1 MRNDATV
8 IGLISFA
15 HGMSHFYQLLLA
27 PLFPF
32 IRDEL
37 GVSYAALGFLVAL
50 FYTLSALFQP
60 LAGFVVDRYGARPV
74 LLGGIAFFVLG
85 SALMG
90 FSGSYAA
97 LAVGAALT
105 GIGNSVFHP
114 ADFAILNAR
123 VSQQR
128 LGYAFSAHGVVGY
141 IGYAVAPAFAVPIA
155 AAYGWHAAL
164 LAGAGLGMGLLLLL
178 LVNSKY
184 LHIER
189 QARKETRSFATD
201 ARVLF
206 AWPVVLCFLYFVLFA
221 GGLAG
226 LQSFG
231 ISALVEQYRVAATA
245 ASSALTAYLVSAAAG
260 ILAGGFVAARASR
273 HGLVAASGLAVNAC
287 AILLVAMGL
296 VPNAALPLALAV
308 AGFASGMVA
317 PSRDLIVRASTPKG
331 AEGRVFGFVY
341 SGLDVGSFAMPV
353 INGWMLDH
361 AMPQAVFYTVF
372 AFTAAAIVTVLQLP
386 GRSVGVPDSA
396 AVKKA

>member
-1 MRNDATV
+1 MSR
-8 IGLISFA
+8 GL
-15 HGMSHFYQLLLA
+15 GDVYKRQ
-27 PLFPF
+27 
-32 IRDEL
+32 
-37 GVSYAALGFLVAL
+37 
-50 FYTLSALFQP
+50 ALFQP

-97 LAVGAALT
+97 LAVGTALT

-123 VSQQR
+123 VSQPR

-245 ASSALTAYLVSAAAG
+245 ASSALTAYLVSAAFGTRPMATSR
-260 ILAGGFVAARASR
+260 IAKALTASPKAATRPWREARAATKPPARIPAAALTRYAVSALDAAVAATLYCSTSA
-273 HGLVAASGLAVNAC
+273 
-287 AILLVAMGL
+287 
-296 VPNAALPLALAV
+296 
-308 AGFASGMVA
+308 
-317 PSRDLIVRASTPKG
+317 DTPKLCNP
-331 AEGRVFGFVY
+331 A
-341 SGLDVGSFAMPV
+341 SPPA
-353 INGWMLDH
+353 N
-361 AMPQAVFYTVF
+361 
-372 AFTAAAIVTVLQLP
+372 
-386 GRSVGVPDSA
+386 SV
-396 AVKKA
+396 K

>member
-1 MRNDATV
+1 VRNDATV

-353 INGWMLDH
+353 LYGWMLDH
-361 AMPQAVFYTVF
+361 AMPQAVFYVVF
-372 AFTAAAIVTVLQLP
+372 AFTAGAIATVLQLP
-386 GRSVGVPDSA
+386 GRSVGVADAA

>member
-1 MRNDATV
+1 MRKDATV

-32 IRDEL
+32 IREEL

-60 LAGFVVDRYGARPV
+60 VAGFVVDRYGARSV
-74 LLGGIAFFVLG
+74 LLGGIACFVAG
-85 SALMG
+85 TALMG
-90 FSGSYAA
+90 FSTSYAT
-97 LAVGAALT
+97 LAIGAALT

-123 VSQQR
+123 VTPQR
-128 LGYAFSAHGVVGY
+128 LGYAFSVHGVVGY
-141 IGYAVAPAFAVPIA
+141 LGYAAAPVFSVAIA

-164 LAGAGLGMGLLLLL
+164 LAGAALGVALLLL
-178 LVNSKY
+178 LVLNSKY
-184 LHIER
+184 LHIEA
-189 QARKETRSFATD
+189 QPRKESASFATD

-206 AWPVVLCFLYFVLFA
+206 AWPVVLCFLYFTLFA
-221 GGLAG
+221 AGLAG

-231 ISALVEQYRVAATA
+231 VSALVEQYKVAATT

-260 ILAGGFVAARASR
+260 ILAGGFVAARATR
-273 HGLVAASGLAVNAC
+273 HDLVAAAGLAVNAA
-287 AILLVAMGL
+287 AILLLAMNQ
-296 VPNAALPLALAV
+296 VPNGALPVALAI

-331 AEGRVFGFVY
+331 ATGRVFGFVY
-341 SGLDVGSFAMPV
+341 SGLDVGSFATPV
-353 INGWMLDH
+353 FYGWMLDH
-361 AMPQAVFYTVF
+361 GMPQAVFYAVF
-372 AFTAAAIVTVLQLP
+372 AFTAAAIFTVLQLP
-386 GRSVGVPDSA
+386 GKSKTA
-396 AVKKA
+396 AAY

>member
-8 IGLISFA
+8 IGLVSFA
-15 HGMSHFYQLLLA
+15 HGMSHFFQLLLA

-60 LAGFVVDRYGARPV
+60 LAGFVVDRYGARSV
-74 LLGGIAFFVLG
+74 LLGGIAFFVAG
-85 SALMG
+85 TALMG
-90 FSGSYAA
+90 FSGSYATLA
-97 LAVGAALT
+97 LGAALT

-114 ADFAILNAR
+114 ADFAIMNAR
-123 VSQQR
+123 VSPQR

-141 IGYAVAPAFAVPIA
+141 IGYAVAPLFSVTIA

-164 LAGAGLGMGLLLLL
+164 LAGAALGVALLILMVLHA
-178 LVNSKY
+178 SY
-184 LHIER
+184 LHIEA
-189 QARKETRSFATD
+189 QPRKDTGSFATD

-206 AWPVVLCFLYFVLFA
+206 AWPVVLCFLYFTVFA
-221 GGLAG
+221 AGLAG

-231 ISALVEQYRVAATA
+231 VSALVEQYQVAATA
-245 ASSALTAYLVSAAAG
+245 ASSALTAYLVSAAVG
-260 ILAGGFVAARASR
+260 ILAGGFVAARATR
-273 HGLVAASGLAVNAC
+273 HDFVAAAGLAVNAL
-287 AILLVAMGL
+287 AILLIALGQ
-296 VPNAALPLALAV
+296 VPNAALPVALAI

-331 AEGRVFGFVY
+331 AAGRVFGFVY
-341 SGLDVGSFAMPV
+341 SGLDVGQFATPV
-353 INGWMLDH
+353 FYGWMLDH
-361 AMPQAVFYTVF
+361 AMPQAVFFTVF
-372 AFTAAAIVTVLQLP
+372 AFTAAAILTVLQLP
-386 GRSVGVPDSA
+386 GRSVLVANSS